1 MQQRIQQQQLMI
13 EQQRQEELLRLQQ
26 VRQDALSH
34 LVFPIF
40 CILKVVLPKTLNV
53 TVVTASIQYAW

>member
-26 VRQDALSH
+26 VRQDALIH
-34 LVFPIF
+34 LTSPNFRF
-40 CILKVVLPKTLNV
+40 LKVILSKPGM
-53 TVVTASIQYAW
+53 